1 MTDLSQAT
9 IGALIA
15 LWERI
20 LVFLPSLILAILV
33 FIVGWFIAIGIGA
46 LIAQILTK
54 LKFNNISEKGGWKN
68 ALDKAEI
75 TVNPSEF
82 IGGIVKWILV
92 ITFLTWSVEI
102 LGSDQFAKFLG
113 SILLYLP
120 NVIVAALIFVVT
132 VVLVDIVEKIV
143 KAAVEKSKVGYSQM
157 ASSIVK
163 WAIWIFAILAILE
176 QLGIARAFMQIIF
189 SGLVVMLAISF
200 GLAFGL
206 GGKET
211 ASDILSNLRGKL
223 KK

>member
-1 MTDLSQAT
+1 MTELSQST
-9 IGALIA
+9 IEALST
-15 LWERI
+15 LWGQTLI
-20 LVFLPSLILAILV
+20 FLPKLIFGIV
-33 FIVGWFIAIGIGA
+33 IFIVGWFIAVGIGA
-46 LIAQILTK
+46 LIAQVLTK
-54 LKFNNISEKGGWKN
+54 LKFNSISDKGGWKN

-102 LGSDQFAKFLG
+102 LGSNQFAQFLG
-113 SILLYLP
+113 DVLAYLP

-143 KAAVEKSKVGYSQM
+143 KATVEKSKVGYSQM

-163 WAIWIFAILAILE
+163 WAIWTFAILAILE
-176 QLGIARAFMQIIF
+176 QLGIARPFMQIIF
-189 SGLVVMLAISF
+189 SGLVAMLAISF

-211 ASDILSNLRGKL
+211 AADILGGLKKKL